1 MLITYICKVDKKII
15 TEMKK
20 EPIFVLIIL
29 IAFGMNMF
37 PQQDDSENNKIVK
50 TVNYVDLSKYA
61 GKWYEIAKIPNR
73 FQKGC
78 VRNTTAEYKLTDDGD
93 INVVNR
99 CIEADGSV
107 NEAEGLAKVVDEKTN
122 SKLKVSFV
130 SIFGIHLF
138 WGDYWIAGLDKNY
151 EYAVVGH
158 PERRY
163 GWILNRT
170 PEMSMEKL
178 KEAFDIL
185 RENGYESTNFEM
197 SAQ

>member
-1 MLITYICKVDKKII
+1 MRR
-15 TEMKK
+15 K
-20 EPIFVLIIL
+20 EQIFIL
-29 IAFGMNMF
+29 IFLMIFGMNVF
-37 PQQDDSENNKIVK
+37 PQPDDSKNNRIVK
-50 TVNYVDLSKYA
+50 TVNFVNLGKYA

-78 VRNTTAEYKLTDDGD
+78 VRNTTAEYKLNDDGD
-93 INVVNR
+93 IDVINR

-122 SKLKVSFV
+122 SKLEVSFV

-138 WGDYWIAGLDKNY
+138 WGDYWIIGLDENY

-158 PERRY
+158 PERKY

-170 PEMSMEKL
+170 PEMSEQKL
-178 KEAFDIL
+178 KEAFNIL
-185 RENGYESTNFEM
+185 KENGYDPANFEI